1 MMKIKLVTF
10 APHPN
15 FGTCLQSYA
24 LNYVLRN
31 MGHDV
36 EFIYNRREVEPMT
49 LLAYT
54 KTVVKRMIKVLLPKK
69 LTKRIKEEK
78 EAMKNAQQ
86 SPVAISK
93 TPYIISLPEHKLL
106 KLFSRLPFYH
116 SLARRWY
123 YTNLQQRKVYKFTFA
138 DDNFKMRRLFTNKD
152 YKEVVADADLFITG
166 SDQIWNPFCGGYNP
180 MMFLEFVNDG
190 TKCVSYSSSIS
201 QPKIHPDVKDR
212 MTKALSKFAHI
223 AVREQRSVEL
233 LNDMLNRTDVKLVVD
248 PTYLLSAKEWE
259 EFGNKAEIE
268 FEVPEKYIFCYFVGS
283 NRADVYE
290 RMVQE
295 VKRFTGINKVISLEC
310 YNRKLTYGGGFTYQD
325 AGPYEWVYLLKH
337 ASYVCMDSFHATV
350 FALKFHKEFVHA
362 MKNTDSET
370 GSQNTRMYD
379 IFRRY
384 GLMYKNYNDDGAT
397 EWQKTI
403 DYSKVDPIIEA
414 EIEDS
419 MKYLKFE
426 IEE

>member
-24 LNYVLRN
+24 LNYVLRK

-36 EFIYNRREVEPMT
+36 EFIYNRREVEPMSSLT
-49 LLAYT
+49 YV
-54 KTVVKRMIKVLLPKK
+54 KMFVKRMIKVLLPKK
-69 LTKRIKEEK
+69 LIKWIKEEK
-78 EAMKNAQQ
+78 EARENAQQ
-86 SPVAISK
+86 SPVAMSK
-93 TPYIISLPEHKLL
+93 TPYIISLPEHKIL
-106 KLFSRLPFYH
+106 KQFSRLPFYH

-123 YTNLQQRKVYKFTFA
+123 YSNLQKRKVYKFTFA

-152 YKEVVADADLFITG
+152 YKDVVADADLFITG

-201 QPKIHPDVKDR
+201 QPEIHPNVKDR
-212 MTKALSKFAHI
+212 MTKALSKFEHI

-233 LNDMLNRTDVKLVVD
+233 LNDMLNRTDIKLVVD

-268 FEVPEKYIFCYFVGS
+268 FEVPEKYIFCYFVGC

-290 RMVQE
+290 RMVQQ
-295 VKRFTGINKVISLEC
+295 VKRFTGIDNVINLEC
-310 YNRKLTYGGGFTYQD
+310 YNRTLTYGGGVTYQD
-325 AGPYEWVYLLKH
+325 AGPYEWVYLLQH

-350 FALKFHKEFVHA
+350 FALKFHKEFVHT

-414 EIEDS
+414 EIKDS